1 LNKEIEFWLMLSRI
15 ENLRPQKK
23 LELVMTLG
31 NASKVYEADAGMLM
45 RAGFS
50 KQQYDHFH
58 GDEIRTEVNR
68 ILETC
73 GKKRIDIL
81 TISDEE
87 YPEMLKYISDPPLV
101 LYVRGYIP
109 KSNSI
114 AIVGSRKASG
124 YGIETANKMAF
135 NLALADINIVSGMA
149 RGIDTAAHAGAL
161 EADGETVAVLGCG
174 VDVAYPPENR
184 SLMER
189 ISDSGAVISE
199 FPPGTPPSPMNFPG
213 RNRIISGMSIGT
225 LIVEAGM
232 KSGSL
237 ITANYALEQGRDVF
251 AIPGNINNY
260 NSMGTNRL
268 IKDGAKIVLSV
279 DDILDELSFGSSPLV
294 KKSRKRKKNRT
305 ANLGVKEKK
314 IINALKIEDLFDE
327 ELSEKTSIQ
336 LIELFEILL
345 ELELNGLVKKS
356 INGKYMLIS

>member
-1 LNKEIEFWLMLSRI
+1 MLSRI
-15 ENLRPQKK
+15 ENLRIQKK
-23 LELVMTLG
+23 LDMVMALG
-31 NASKVYEADAGMLM
+31 SPSKVYEADAGILL

-50 KQQYDHFH
+50 KQQYDYFH
-58 GDEIRTEVNR
+58 SDEIRSAADR

-73 GKKRIDIL
+73 SKKKIDIL
-81 TISDEE
+81 AISDDE
-87 YPEMLKYISDPPLV
+87 YPEMLKYIVDPPIV
-101 LYVRGYIP
+101 LYVRGMIP
-109 KSNSI
+109 KANSI

-124 YGIETANKMAF
+124 YGIENANKIAF
-135 NLALADINIVSGMA
+135 DLALADICIVSGMA

-161 EADGETVAVLGCG
+161 EAGGETVAVLGCG
-174 VDVAYPPENR
+174 ADVPYPPENR

-189 ISDSGAVISE
+189 IIDSGAVISE
-199 FPPGTPPSPMNFPG
+199 YPPGTPPSTFNFPD
-213 RNRIISGMSIGT
+213 RNRIISGMSVGT

-268 IKDGAKIVLSV
+268 IKDGAKMVLSV
-279 DDILDELSFGSSPLV
+279 DGILDELTFGSAPLV
-294 KKSRKRKKNRT
+294 KKKSKRKRNRT

-314 IINALKIEDLFDE
+314 IISALKIEDLFDE
-327 ELSEKTSIQ
+327 ELSEKTSIE
-336 LIELFEILL
+336 LTELFEILL
-345 ELELNGLVKKS
+345 ELEFNGLVKKS

>member
-1 LNKEIEFWLMLSRI
+1 MKICVL
-15 ENLRPQKK
+15 KK
-23 LELVMTLG
+23 AELVMTLG

-161 EADGETVAVLGCG
+161 EPTEKQSRYWDAVL
-174 VDVAYPPENR
+174 
-184 SLMER
+184 MWH
-189 ISDSGAVISE
+189 
-199 FPPGTPPSPMNFPG
+199 
-213 RNRIISGMSIGT
+213 
-225 LIVEAGM
+225 
-232 KSGSL
+232 
-237 ITANYALEQGRDVF
+237 
-251 AIPGNINNY
+251 
-260 NSMGTNRL
+260 
-268 IKDGAKIVLSV
+268 
-279 DDILDELSFGSSPLV
+279 
-294 KKSRKRKKNRT
+294 
-305 ANLGVKEKK
+305 
-314 IINALKIEDLFDE
+314 
-327 ELSEKTSIQ
+327 
-336 LIELFEILL
+336 ILL
-345 ELELNGLVKKS
+345 KTEALWKESAIQGLSYPNFLPELLLRP
-356 INGKYMLIS
+356 